1 MPNLKEVRNR
11 ITSVNSTRQITSAMK
26 LVSAAKLRRAQDAI
40 TKMRPYAEKLNDILG
55 NLSQSMEG
63 ADSPFMTQRPAQKV
77 LLVLITSNRG
87 LCGAFNTNVMRKTQT
102 LIREKFSS
110 QAAAGQVHLLTIGK
124 KATAWAN
131 RSGYPLVSSHDDVFG
146 QLDFPNVS
154 AIASKVMNHFLQGD
168 FDQVV
173 LVYNEFKTAASQL
186 AQAEAFLPVNPSES
200 LKSKASSG
208 REYIFEPGKEEI
220 IQGLIPMTLKIQFF
234 KAVLDS
240 HASEHGARMTAM
252 AKATDNAGELL
263 KSLRL
268 SYNKARQAAI
278 TGEIL
283 EIVGGAEALNG

>member
-40 TKMRPYAEKLNDILG
+40 TRMRPYAEKLNDILG

-63 ADSPFMTQRPAQKV
+63 ADSPFMTQRPVQRV
-77 LLVLITSNRG
+77 LLVLVTSNRG
-87 LCGAFNTNVMRKTQT
+87 LCGAFNTNVIRKAQS
-102 LIREKFSS
+102 LIRDKYAT

-124 KATAWAN
+124 KATAWAA
-131 RSGYPLVSSHDDVFG
+131 RSGYPHLSSHDEVFG
-146 QLDFPNVS
+146 QLDFPSIS
-154 AIASKVMNHFLQGD
+154 AIASKVMDQFARAEM
-168 FDQVV
+168 DQVV
-173 LVYNEFKTAASQL
+173 LVYNEFKTAASQV
-186 AQAEAFLPVNPSES
+186 AQAESFLPVVPSAE
-200 LKSKASSG
+200 LAAKASSG
-208 REYIFEPGKEEI
+208 KEYIFEPGKEEI